1 MALNPGAI
9 VAASLAILD
18 EFGLP
23 DLTMRRVAS
32 ALDVKA
38 GALYWHFGSKQVL
51 LAAVADEIL
60 ADLALPAAG
69 EPWDEW
75 LRGWAAA
82 LRDRLL
88 GHRDGAELVGSV
100 RAMDLGRVD
109 PAAGGVEVL
118 AAAGLDPDDAGAT
131 MQAFWHF
138 VQGHVVEEQTRMQL
152 ADLGVVERP
161 DPERADR
168 HFRRGIDLLIGGT
181 RVLL

>member
-1 MALNPGAI
+1 MALTPGAI

-60 ADLALPAAG
+60 ADLVLPG
-69 EPWDEW
+69 PHTSWDEW
-75 LRGWAAA
+75 LRAWATS
-82 LRDRLL
+82 LRRRLL
-88 GHRDGAELVGSV
+88 AHRDGAELVGSV
-100 RAMDLGRVD
+100 RAMDLGQVD
-109 PAAGGVEVL
+109 PTARGVEVL
-118 AAAGLDPDDAGAT
+118 AAAGLGDDDAGAT

-138 VQGHVVEEQTRMQL
+138 VQGHVVEEQTRVQL
-152 ADLGVVERP
+152 ADLGIVARP
-161 DPERADR
+161 DPARADR
-168 HFRRGIDLLIGGT
+168 HFDRGIGLFIGGT
-181 RVLL
+181 RALL